1 MNHKQTLDELAI
13 NTIRFISIDAINA
26 ANSGH
31 PGLPMGAAPMAY
43 ALWTKHLRHHPHNPK
58 WFDRDRFILS
68 AGHGSMLLYSLLHLT
83 GYEDMTLDELKNFRQ
98 FGAITAGHPENFLS
112 DGIEVTT
119 GPLGQGFANGVG
131 MAIAERYLASRFNRP
146 GHEVINHHVY
156 AIVSDGD
163 LMEGVSAEAASLA
176 GHLELGKIVFLYD
189 DNKITIEGSTD
200 LAFSE
205 DVQARFDAYGWHTI
219 KVDGM
224 DVAAVSEAIE
234 EAKKEDRPSLI
245 LARTVIGFGSPN
257 RAGKSKAHGSPL
269 GAVEGGLTRENLN
282 WPDETF
288 HIPGEALEH
297 FRCAVENG
305 AKLEQEWQSKWDA
318 YQAAYPE
325 LAAQLARMMAEE
337 LPAGWD
343 ADLPVYEV
351 GSKAKATRAYSGE
364 ALNAIAPHL
373 PELIGG
379 SADLAGSTK
388 TLLKGEASFQP
399 ESYEG
404 RNFHW
409 GVREHGMG
417 AAMNGM
423 YLHGGII
430 PYGAT
435 FLIFTDYMRASIRLA
450 ALSHIH
456 CVYVMTHD
464 SIGLGEDG
472 PTHQSI
478 EQLPGL
484 RAIPNLDVIR
494 PGDGNETS
502 AAWRTA
508 VAHRGGPVM
517 LVLSRQGMPVLE
529 GTAEKAKEGVER
541 GAYVLSDCE
550 GTPDVILMGTGSELH
565 LCIDAQKSLAEEGI
579 GARVVSVPA
588 LKRFLRQDA
597 AYRDA
602 VLPSSVRARLAIEAA
617 SPMSWH
623 QLVGLDGDVIGMST
637 FGISAPYKESMAHF
651 GFTAENVVKR
661 AKALL

>member
-1 MNHKQTLDELAI
+1 MNHDHALDDLAI
-13 NTIRFISIDAINA
+13 NTIRFLSIDAVNA

-43 ALWTKHLRHHPHNPK
+43 ALWTGHLRHHPHNPK

-83 GYEDMTLDELKNFRQ
+83 GYEDMTLDQLKNFRQ
-98 FGAITAGHPENFLS
+98 FGSITAGHPENFLS

-131 MAIAERYLASRFNRP
+131 MAIAERYLAARFNRA
-146 GHEVINHHVY
+146 GHEVINHHTY

-176 GHLELGKIVFLYD
+176 GHLELGKIIFLYD

-234 EAKKEDRPSLI
+234 AAKNDDRPSLI

-282 WPDETF
+282 WPEELF
-288 HIPGEALEH
+288 YIPGEALEH
-297 FRCAVENG
+297 FRSAVDAG
-305 AKLEQEWQSKWDA
+305 AKLEQEWQNKWDA

-325 LAAQLARMMAEE
+325 LASELARIMAEE
-337 LPAGWD
+337 LPEGWD

-388 TLLKGEASFQP
+388 TLLKGEASFQSG
-399 ESYEG
+399 SYEG

-456 CVYVMTHD
+456 CIYVMTHD

-541 GAYVLSDCE
+541 GAYILSDCD
-550 GTPDVILMGTGSELH
+550 GTPDLILIGTGSELS
-565 LCIDAQKSLAEEGI
+565 LCVDAQKSLAEEGI
-579 GARVVSVPA
+579 SARVVSVPA

-597 AYRDA
+597 AYRDS
-602 VLPSSVRARLAIEAA
+602 VLPPTVRARLAIEAA
-617 SPMSWH
+617 APMSWH
-623 QLVGLDGDVIGMST
+623 QLVGFDGDVIGMTT
-637 FGISAPYKESMAHF
+637 FGTSAPYEEAMAHF